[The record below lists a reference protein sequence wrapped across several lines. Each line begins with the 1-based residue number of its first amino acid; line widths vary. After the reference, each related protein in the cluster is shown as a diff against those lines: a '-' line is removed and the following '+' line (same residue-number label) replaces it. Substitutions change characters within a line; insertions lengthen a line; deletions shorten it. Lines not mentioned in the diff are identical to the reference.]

1 MVLMGHAVG
10 PLLRRT
16 GKEILDDG
24 ILGLAAQTAYYF
36 FFSLFPLFLF
46 LTPLLGVV
54 GDKRETFAFLMN
66 ELGRAVPG
74 DAYRFVSDV
83 LRGVVFNPDA
93 PGIMSVGGVLALWSG
108 SNIFGALMS
117 ALNKAYDV
125 KDTRPWW
132 KQRLIAIG
140 CALVSGAIL
149 IFATSIL
156 IGGEDLVDAI
166 VQRVGLDEQG
176 VAVWKVVQVPLALA
190 LLVLLA
196 WAQYRILPNVRQNK
210 WHALTGALVATT
222 LWVVVTLAFRFYV
235 QNFGSYD
242 KTYGTIGAIIVLLT
256 WMYLSCLV
264 LLIGGELAGELHHG
278 TGAID
283 GRKGALLNGR
293 IAAGGAQR
301 ASTDRIGAVTPLT
314 GRSRDD

>member
-1 MVLMGHAVG
+1 MVFMGHAVG
-10 PLLRRT
+10 PLVRRT

-24 ILGLAAQTAYYF
+24 LLGLAAQTAYYF

-54 GDKRETFAFLMN
+54 GDKQETFGFLMN
-66 ELGRAVPG
+66 ELGRSVPG

-93 PGIMSVGGVLALWSG
+93 PGLMSIGALLALWSG
-108 SNIFGALMS
+108 SNIFGALTE

-132 KQRLIAIG
+132 KRRLIAVG
-140 CALVSGAIL
+140 AALVSGAIL
-149 IFATSIL
+149 LGATAIL

-166 VQRVGLDEQG
+166 ASRIGLGERG
-176 VAVWKVVQVPLALA
+176 ETIWKVVQVPLAITMVVA
-190 LLVLLA
+190 LA

-210 WHALTGALVATT
+210 WHALAGAIVATV
-222 LWVVVTLAFRFYV
+222 LWILVTLAFRFYV

-242 KTYGTIGAIIVLLT
+242 KTYGTIGGIIVLLT

-264 LLIGGELAGELHHG
+264 LLVGGELAGELHHG

-293 IAAGGAQR
+293 IAAGGTPR
-301 ASTDRIGAVTPLT
+301 ASTERIASVTPIT
-314 GRSRDD
+314 TRTRDD

>member
-1 MVLMGHAVG
+1 MVFKGHAVG
-10 PLLRRT
+10 PLVRRT
-16 GKEILDDG
+16 AREVLDDG
-24 ILGLAAQTAYYF
+24 LLGLAAQTAYYF

-54 GDKRETFAFLMN
+54 GDQRETFAVLMG
-66 ELGRAVPG
+66 ELSRAIPG

-83 LRGVVFNPDA
+83 IRGVVFNPDA
-93 PGIMSVGGVLALWSG
+93 PGLMSVGALLALWSG
-108 SNIFGALMS
+108 SNIFGALMD

-132 KQRLIAIG
+132 KRRLIAIG

-149 IFATSIL
+149 IAATVIL
-156 IGGEDLVDAI
+156 IGGEDLVDAVSRRI
-166 VQRVGLDEQG
+166 GLDETG
-176 VAVWKVVQVPLALA
+176 ETVWKVVQVPLAVVMVVA
-190 LLVLLA
+190 LA

-210 WHALTGALVATT
+210 WYAFTGAVLATA
-222 LWVVVTLAFRFYV
+222 LWIVVTLAFRFYV

-242 KTYGTIGAIIVLLT
+242 KTYGTIGGIIVLLT
-256 WMYLSCLV
+256 WMYLSMLV

-293 IAAGGAQR
+293 IAAGGDPR
-301 ASTDRIGAVTPLT
+301 ASTDKVAAVTPIT
-314 GRSRDD
+314 ATSRDD